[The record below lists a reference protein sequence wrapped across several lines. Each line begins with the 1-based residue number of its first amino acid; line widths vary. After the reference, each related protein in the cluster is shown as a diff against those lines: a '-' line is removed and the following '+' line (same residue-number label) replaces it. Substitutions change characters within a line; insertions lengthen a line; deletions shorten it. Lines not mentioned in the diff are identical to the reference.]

1 MRCNSGDVDIRTN
14 ASSSSASF
22 GLATGVCVALELFRE
37 RHYGTLDFRFLLW
50 NLFLA
55 WIPLLIALAVYDGYR
70 RGAPLLVLAPG
81 ALLWLLF
88 LPNAPYLVTDFVH
101 LAPQGPPLWFDG
113 VAISAFAWTGI
124 LHGLRLAVPDARHR
138 APPVR
143 RRPPAGPRPS
153 SRSASP
159 ASGVY
164 IGRFLQWNSWD
175 LLVRPGHRL
184 AEIAPRLGEPAV
196 VAHAFARDPAA
207 DDAARDDLPRVLC
220 ARRPHRAIPTARR
233 DEPGLVRVDHD
244 LDPVAEAELLED
256 VRDVRLR
263 RGLA

>member
-1 MRCNSGDVDIRTN
+1 MQLRRRRYSNERLVVLCG
-14 ASSSSASF
+14 F

-124 LHGLRLAVPDARHR
+124 LMGFASLYLMHAIVRHR
-138 APPVR
+138 FGAAPGWAAAVV
-143 RRPPAGPRPS
+143 ALGLTS
-153 SRSASP
+153 V
-159 ASGVY
+159 GVY
-164 IGRFLQWNSWD
+164 VGRFLQWNSWD

-196 VAHAFARDPAA
+196 VAHAFALTLLLTMLLATTYLVFYALVGLTADP
-207 DDAARDDLPRVLC
+207 DRSAR
-220 ARRPHRAIPTARR
+220 
-233 DEPGLVRVDHD
+233 
-244 LDPVAEAELLED
+244 
-256 VRDVRLR
+256 
-263 RGLA
+263 